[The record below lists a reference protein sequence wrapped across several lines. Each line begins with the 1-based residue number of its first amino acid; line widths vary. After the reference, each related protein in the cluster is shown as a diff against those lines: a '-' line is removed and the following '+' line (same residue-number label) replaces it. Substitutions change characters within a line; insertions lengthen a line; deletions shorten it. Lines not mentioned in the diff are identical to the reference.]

1 MADDHHVQGAT
12 AEEIKTGKG
21 MAVLS
26 YIIALIPFFAGDKK
40 NKYVRFH
47 AVQGMN
53 ILIASLIVWVISW
66 IVTAIVS
73 AIVIGSAMT
82 LNAAGTVGSL
92 GILTILGAVFG
103 IISLLIGILDI
114 IGLVYA
120 AQGKMKEVPIFNK
133 LKFIKK

>member
-1 MADDHHVQGAT
+1 MAEDHHVQGVT
-12 AEEIKTGKG
+12 QQEINTGKG
-21 MAVLS
+21 MAVVS

-53 ILIASLIVWVISW
+53 ILITSLIVWVISW

-73 AIVIGSAMT
+73 AIVIGSAIS
-82 LNAAGTVGSL
+82 LNAAGTFGSL
-92 GILTILGAVFG
+92 GILTVLGVIFG
-103 IISLLIGILDI
+103 VISLIIGILDI
-114 IGLVYA
+114 IGLIYA